1 MNSLAIQRKI
11 RQTGKKPQQNSY
23 LNMFINKYYS
33 YKKADFFYIKALLL
47 DFNSF
52 ICHTDTFCHCVLY
65 RETQ

>member
-1 MNSLAIQRKI
+1 
-11 RQTGKKPQQNSY
+11 
-23 LNMFINKYYS
+23 MFINKYYS
-33 YKKADFFYIKALLL
+33 YKKADFLYIKALLL